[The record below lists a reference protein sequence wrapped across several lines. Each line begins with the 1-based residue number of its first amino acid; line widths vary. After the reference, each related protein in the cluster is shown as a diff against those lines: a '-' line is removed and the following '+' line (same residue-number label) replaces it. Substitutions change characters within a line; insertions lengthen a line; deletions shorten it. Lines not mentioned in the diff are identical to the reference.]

1 MRRTGLDNFDW
12 GVCAAALVFA
22 LLPTFGVHKSLLLYF
37 FIFFV
42 YLSLGAAWNL
52 VAGYAG
58 LVSLCPPAFFGLAGY
73 SLAILSLLSFP
84 LWVGVAVGAFAA
96 VFFSMAVAVPAFRLR
111 GIYFSIGTLVIPEA
125 MRIVFFLWRPVK
137 GTLHGG
143 GAGYMVAGIDKLGM
157 SYFYIF
163 ATLLAAAS
171 VLILK
176 KIKESKFGLGL
187 AAIRDN
193 QRTAIS
199 CGINV
204 YRLKLQSFMLSA
216 AITGLAGG
224 AFYLY
229 QGYIEPSSSF
239 NIKWTMI
246 AMLSTVIGGMGSVMG
261 PVVGSAFVTFLH
273 FSLARY
279 GNLSLLIQGAIL
291 VLIMLLL
298 PKGIVGFFSAKFRR
312 RHP

>member
-1 MRRTGLDNFDW
+1 MRRAGLDGFDW
-12 GVCAAALVFA
+12 GLMAIAAILVILPALGA
-22 LLPTFGVHKSLLLYF
+22 PRSILLYL

-42 YLSLGAAWNL
+42 YLSLSVAWNL

-73 SLAILSLLSFP
+73 ALAILSLWGFP
-84 LWVGVAVGAFAA
+84 LWVGVAVGAIAA
-96 VFFSMAVAVPAFRLR
+96 TLFSMAVAVPTFRLM

-125 MRIVFFLWRPVK
+125 MRIAFFLWRPVK

-143 GAGYMVAGIDKLGM
+143 GAGYMVAGIDQLSMG
-157 SYFYIF
+157 YFYVF
-163 ATLLAAAS
+163 AALVAAAS
-171 VLILK
+171 LFTVK

-193 QRTAIS
+193 QRTAVS
-199 CGINV
+199 CGIDV
-204 YRLKLQSFMLSA
+204 YRLKLQSFMISA
-216 AITGLAGG
+216 CMTALAGG

-246 AMLSTVIGGMGSVMG
+246 AMLSTVIGGMGTVFG

-298 PKGIVGFFSAKFRR
+298 PRGIVGFLSARLSR
-312 RHP
+312 